1 MRSNY
6 RRLKQLF
13 ENRLG
18 QELPGWAFV
27 VALIIG
33 LFALIF
39 IIWLAVKSGKTTVG
53 QLGSIR

>member
-13 ENRLG
+13 NSKLG
-18 QELPGWAFV
+18 QELPGWAYV

-39 IIWLAVKSGKTTVG
+39 IIWFAVKSGKFTVG
-53 QLGSIR
+53 QLGGLR